1 MAYPGV
7 MPKASKS
14 TRRSANLVSVTT
26 LQDAAGVPVDGAL
39 LSTEGLEAAV
49 QDAVNA
55 MSWLEASDM
64 AMVELALE
72 YARQIDAARAA
83 AKIAL
88 DHAREDPSFDPAPAL
103 GVASKALY
111 LGPHLHN
118 TLRAL
123 GGAPEDRRALQ
134 QESGDGEP
142 ANPFEAMMQQVR
154 DERGA

>member
-1 MAYPGV
+1 
-7 MPKASKS
+7 MPKSSNRTNRTAS
-14 TRRSANLVSVTT
+14 LVSVTS
-26 LQDAAGVPVDGAL
+26 LRDATGVPVDGAL

-55 MSWLEASDM
+55 MSWLEASDF

-72 YARQIDAARAA
+72 YARQIDAARESAR
-83 AKIAL
+83 IAV

-123 GGAPEDRRALQ
+123 GGSPEDRRALQ
-134 QESGDGEP
+134 DDDREAGP
-142 ANPFEAMMQQVR
+142 ADPLEAMMQQMR
-154 DERGA
+154 SGRGA